1 MYSLFSGVSRT
12 NTKRSYNE
20 TYIREDSEFDSRAGN
35 RTSRLHT
42 KEECTMLENLI
53 VDPEFEEK
61 IPGYD
66 VRILEGLPEEEL
78 LGKMKDEI
86 SKEGNR

>member
-1 MYSLFSGVSRT
+1 MDPVSCRTTECIPCFSGVSRT

-20 TYIREDSEFDSRAGN
+20 TYIRGDSEFDSRAGN

-61 IPGYD
+61 IP
-66 VRILEGLPEEEL
+66 RLSEEEFQL
-78 LGKMKDEI
+78 LEQLVI
-86 SKEGNR
+86 TL